1 MKKIVV
7 ATHNEGK
14 VREFRQLFSKY
25 DVETLSLDD
34 LDQNVPEVEE
44 TGETFEENA
53 ELKASTISSLLNVP
67 VIADDSGLVVDALDG
82 SPGVYSA
89 RYAGEPKDD
98 QRNLEKVLS
107 ELKGEK
113 NRTARFVCVLALSV
127 PGQNVVFKRGTC
139 EGHLTEEPH
148 GESGFGYDPIFIP
161 DGYKATMAEIGAD
174 EKNKISHRSRALA
187 KIEDSIQQ
195 LFS

>member
-25 DVETLSLDD
+25 NIETLSLDD
-34 LDQNVPEVEE
+34 LDQNLPEVEE

-53 ELKASTISSLLNVP
+53 ELKASTISSILNVP

-98 QRNLEKVLS
+98 QKNLEKVLS

-113 NRTARFVCVLALSV
+113 NRTARFVCVLALSI
-127 PGQNVVFKRGTC
+127 PGQNVVFERGTC

-174 EKNKISHRSRALA
+174 EKNKISHRSRALS
-187 KIEDSIQQ
+187 KIEDSIHQ

>member
-1 MKKIVV
+1 MKKIIV

-25 DVETLSLDD
+25 NIETLSLDD
-34 LDQNVPEVEE
+34 LDRNLPEVEE

-53 ELKASTISSLLNVP
+53 ELKARTISSILNVP
-67 VIADDSGLVVDALDG
+67 VIADDSGLEVDALNG

-98 QRNLEKVLS
+98 QKNLDKVLL
-107 ELKGEK
+107 ELKGEN
-113 NRTARFVCVLALSV
+113 NRTARFVCVLALSI
-127 PGQNVVFKRGTC
+127 PGQSVVFERGTC
-139 EGHLTEEPH
+139 EGHLLEEPQ
-148 GESGFGYDPIFIP
+148 GGSGFGYDPIFVP
-161 DGYKATMAEIGAD
+161 DGYTATMAEIGAD
-174 EKNKISHRSRALA
+174 EKNKISHRSQALSKMED
-187 KIEDSIQQ
+187 KIHQ